1 MKKGF
6 LLIFS
11 VLLLLSCS
19 NNPVFNN
26 PYDIDVNPADWAPSD
41 LVLTP
46 LTATSIKLNWK
57 NNASALD
64 GFKISRKVDNG
75 AWQENIAT
83 VGANV
88 TQWTDSSAN
97 LFQSYQYKIRAYCQN
112 HYSAYSN
119 IGEYE
124 NTFVF
129 VQGGIFLMGGNG
141 YSDEQPIHFT
151 LTSSFLIGK
160 YELTQSEWQTVMT
173 GNNNGI
179 SATPSSF
186 SGNPNRPVERVSWYA
201 AIVFCNRKS
210 IQEGLTPCYAKG
222 GNTNPGNWGT
232 MPTSSTDAQWNA
244 ITCNWS
250 ANGYRLP
257 TEAEWEY
264 AARGGNQSNAY
275 TYSDSNTV
283 GNVAWY
289 NGNSGS
295 RTHDVGTKAPNEL
308 GIYDMSGNVREWCW
322 DWYGSYSSSPSSNP
336 RGPNSGSYRVD
347 RGGSWLHNDDR
358 CRVAYR
364 DYNSPGFSDST
375 LGLRL
380 VRTLE

>member
-57 NNASALD
+57 NNASVLD

-75 AWQENIAT
+75 SWQENIAT

-88 TQWTDSSAN
+88 TNWVDSSIN
-97 LFQSYQYKIRAYCQN
+97 SSSQYQYRIRAYYQS

-119 IGEYE
+119 ICKHAGS
-124 NTFVF
+124 FVF
-129 VQGGIFLMGGNG
+129 VQGGTFQMGSYT
-141 YSDEQPIHFT
+141 YSDEEPIHSVT
-151 LTSSFLIGK
+151 LSSFWIDK
-160 YELTQSEWQTVMT
+160 YEVTQEEWETVMT

-179 SATPSSF
+179 SATPSWF
-186 SGNPNRPVERVSWYA
+186 SGNPNRPVEQVSWYA

-210 IQEGLTPCYAKG
+210 TQEGLTPAYTING
-222 GNTNPGNWGT
+222 TNV
-232 MPTSSTDAQWNA
+232 S
-244 ITCNWS
+244 CNWS

-264 AARGGNQSNAY
+264 AARGGNQSNGY
-275 TYSDSNTV
+275 TYSGSNTV

-289 NGNSGS
+289 HDNSS
-295 RTHDVGTKAPNEL
+295 YRTHDVGTKAANEL
-308 GIYDMSGNVREWCW
+308 GIYDMSGNVWEWCW
-322 DWYGSYSSSPSSNP
+322 DWYWYGSYSSSPSSNP
-336 RGPNSGSYRVD
+336 RGPYYGSNRVG
-347 RGGSWLHNDDR
+347 RGGSWSYYDGY
-358 CRVAYR
+358 CRVANR
-364 DYNSPGFSDST
+364 DGNSPGDT
-375 LGLRL
+375 GNLLGFRL
-380 VRTLE
+380 VRTSE